1 MFHQYSLNPIFL
13 EKLFRSSV
21 LMIFLLLPVLSYC
34 QQYDPCND
42 SLYISLKSKSLDD
55 LSEREYEYF
64 SEKEKECYEYNR
76 SQRELNA
83 KIEARK
89 TTRTSRT
96 IQKEREYS
104 LFKGGMRIGA
114 DLGGK
119 YIMSGNGE
127 ESDPLETSVGFLAAY
142 EQTFVGD
149 ELFRLGLGLD
159 YQINRDLED
168 SGKFSFSSFYIYA
181 TSRIVSNLIMVGRYG
196 YGIYDGDDDHTEFT
210 STGTLEGGN
219 YYSGGV
225 QLILDKN
232 IAIDVSYHV
241 NKGVYPFYISEFID
255 NPSSFLD
262 DWIFISEDLDVEYK
276 RMNISFIVN
285 Y

>member
-1 MFHQYSLNPIFL
+1 
-13 EKLFRSSV
+13 
-21 LMIFLLLPVLSYC
+21 
-34 QQYDPCND
+34 
-42 SLYISLKSKSLDD
+42 
-55 LSEREYEYF
+55 
-64 SEKEKECYEYNR
+64 
-76 SQRELNA
+76 
-83 KIEARK
+83 
-89 TTRTSRT
+89 
-96 IQKEREYS
+96 
-104 LFKGGMRIGA
+104 
-114 DLGGK
+114 
-119 YIMSGNGE
+119 
-127 ESDPLETSVGFLAAY
+127 
-142 EQTFVGD
+142 
-149 ELFRLGLGLD
+149 
-159 YQINRDLED
+159 
-168 SGKFSFSSFYIYA
+168 
-181 TSRIVSNLIMVGRYG
+181 MVGRYG